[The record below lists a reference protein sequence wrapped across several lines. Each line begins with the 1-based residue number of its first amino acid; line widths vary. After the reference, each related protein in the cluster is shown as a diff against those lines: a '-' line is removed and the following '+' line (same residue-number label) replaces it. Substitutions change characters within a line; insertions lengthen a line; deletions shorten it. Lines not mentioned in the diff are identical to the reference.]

1 MLIVILV
8 HELAQDYGLESFSV
22 GKGEERYV
30 VVCSRQP
37 THSELAELRGLK
49 KNETKASADPEPVQT
64 DDISP
69 QKSHRPGWYFHTLF
83 LSYRIS

>member
-1 MLIVILV
+1 MLILV
-8 HELAQDYGLESFSV
+8 HEMAQDYGLESFSV

-49 KNETKASADPEPVQT
+49 KNETKAQPDQETVQP
-64 DDISP
+64 DDNSP
-69 QKSHRPGWYFHTLF
+69 QKSHKPGWYFPYH
-83 LSYRIS
+83 

>member
-1 MLIVILV
+1 MFTVYLV
-8 HELAQDYGLESFSV
+8 HEMAQDYGLESFSV

-49 KNETKASADPEPVQT
+49 KNETKAQTDPETVQP
-64 DDISP
+64 DDTSP
-69 QKSHRPGWYFHTLF
+69 QKSHKPG
-83 LSYRIS
+83 